1 MMNQDRMVYESPD
14 GGETVY
20 VRPFGSTERKL
31 HSMSERARDLLVEAE
46 QTVLWQEIRAAAKTN
61 PTLQKAL
68 DRVIL
73 IHKLS
78 NNYEQNNTK

>member
-1 MMNQDRMVYESPD
+1 
-14 GGETVY
+14 
-20 VRPFGSTERKL
+20 
-31 HSMSERARDLLVEAE
+31 MSERARDLLVEAE
-46 QTVLWQEIRAAAKTN
+46 QTMLWQEIRAAAKTN

-78 NNYEQNNTK
+78 GKYEQNNTK

>member
-1 MMNQDRMVYESPD
+1 MINQDRMVYESPD

-20 VRPFGSTERKL
+20 SRPFGSTEKKL

-68 DRVIL
+68 DRAIL

>member
-1 MMNQDRMVYESPD
+1 MNQDRMVYESPD

-46 QTVLWQEIRAAAKTN
+46 QTMLWQEIRAAAKTN

-68 DRVIL
+68 DRAIL

-78 NNYEQNNTK
+78 GNHEQNNTK

>member
-1 MMNQDRMVYESPD
+1 MTNQDRMVFESPD

-20 VRPFGSTERKL
+20 VRPFGSNERTL
-31 HSMSERARDLLVEAE
+31 HSMSQQARDLLVEAE
-46 QTVLWQEIRAAAKTN
+46 QTLLWKEIRAAAKTN

-68 DRVIL
+68 DRAIL

>member
-20 VRPFGSTERKL
+20 VRPFGSTDRKL

-46 QTVLWQEIRAAAKTN
+46 QTMLWQEIRAAAKTN

-68 DRVIL
+68 DRAIL

-78 NNYEQNNTK
+78 GNHEQNNTK

>member
-1 MMNQDRMVYESPD
+1 MNQDRMVYESPD

-31 HSMSERARDLLVEAE
+31 HSMSDRARDLLVEAE
-46 QTVLWQEIRAAAKTN
+46 QTMLWQEIRAAAKTN

-68 DRVIL
+68 DRAIL

-78 NNYEQNNTK
+78 GNHEQNNTK

>member
-1 MMNQDRMVYESPD
+1 MMNQDRMIFESPD

-20 VRPFGSTERKL
+20 SRSFGSTERKL
-31 HSMSERARDLLVEAE
+31 HSMTERARDLLADAE

-68 DRVIL
+68 DRAIL

-78 NNYEQNNTK
+78 NNYEQNITK

>member
-1 MMNQDRMVYESPD
+1 MMNQDRMVFESPD

-20 VRPFGSTERKL
+20 SRPFGSNEKKL
-31 HSMSERARDLLVEAE
+31 HSMSQKARDLLVEAE
-46 QTVLWQEIRAAAKTN
+46 QTVLWKEIRSAAKTN

-68 DRVIL
+68 DRAIL

-78 NNYEQNNTK
+78 GKYEQNNTK

>member
-1 MMNQDRMVYESPD
+1 MNQDRIVFESPD

-20 VRPFGSTERKL
+20 SRPFGSNEKKL
-31 HSMSERARDLLVEAE
+31 HFMSQRARDLLVEAE
-46 QTVLWQEIRAAAKTN
+46 QTVLWKEIRSAAKTN

-68 DRVIL
+68 DRAIL

-78 NNYEQNNTK
+78 SNYEQNNTK

>member
-1 MMNQDRMVYESPD
+1 MMNQDRMVFESPD

-20 VRPFGSTERKL
+20 VRPFGSAERKL
-31 HSMSERARDLLVEAE
+31 HSMTERARDLLVEAE
-46 QTVLWQEIRAAAKTN
+46 QTKLWQEIRAAAKTN

-68 DRVIL
+68 DRAIL

-78 NNYEQNNTK
+78 NNYEQNITK

>member
-1 MMNQDRMVYESPD
+1 MINQDRMVYESPD

-20 VRPFGSTERKL
+20 VRPFGSTDRKL
-31 HSMSERARDLLVEAE
+31 HSMSDRARDLLEEAE
-46 QTVLWQEIRAAAKTN
+46 QTMLWQEIRVAAKTN

-68 DRVIL
+68 DRAIL

-78 NNYEQNNTK
+78 GKYEQNNTK

>member
-46 QTVLWQEIRAAAKTN
+46 QTMLWQEIRAAAKTN

-68 DRVIL
+68 DRAIL

-78 NNYEQNNTK
+78 GNHEQNNTK

>member
-1 MMNQDRMVYESPD
+1 MMNQDRMVFESPD

-20 VRPFGSTERKL
+20 VRPFGSNEKTL
-31 HSMSERARDLLVEAE
+31 HSMSQRARDLLVEAE
-46 QTVLWQEIRAAAKTN
+46 QTMLWQEIRAAAKTN

-68 DRVIL
+68 DRAIL

-78 NNYEQNNTK
+78 VNYEQNNTK

>member
-1 MMNQDRMVYESPD
+1 MMNQDRMIFESPD

-20 VRPFGSTERKL
+20 SRPFGSTERKL
-31 HSMSERARDLLVEAE
+31 HSMTERARDLLADAE

-68 DRVIL
+68 DRAIL

-78 NNYEQNNTK
+78 NNYEQNITK

>member
-20 VRPFGSTERKL
+20 VRPFGSTEKKL

-46 QTVLWQEIRAAAKTN
+46 QTMLWQEIRAAAKTN

-68 DRVIL
+68 DRAIL

-78 NNYEQNNTK
+78 GKYEQNNTK

>member
-31 HSMSERARDLLVEAE
+31 HSMSDRARDLLVEAE
-46 QTVLWQEIRAAAKTN
+46 QTMLWQEIRAAAKTN

-68 DRVIL
+68 DRAIL

-78 NNYEQNNTK
+78 GNHEQNNTK